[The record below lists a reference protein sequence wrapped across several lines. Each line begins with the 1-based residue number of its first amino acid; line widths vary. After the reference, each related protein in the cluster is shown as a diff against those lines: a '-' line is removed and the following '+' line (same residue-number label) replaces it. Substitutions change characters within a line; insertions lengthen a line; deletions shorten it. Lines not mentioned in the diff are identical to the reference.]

1 VTAICGPGHAR
12 LSGQHER
19 ELVRAAQLGQCDA
32 RDELIEAFMPLIGA
46 VARIYRGSRT
56 VDRLELMQEGVVGLL
71 RALHRYDADL
81 GTPFWAYASWWVR
94 QAMQQ
99 LVSELTRPVVLSD
112 RAARQLARVRD
123 ARREHVQA
131 LGREPSLTE
140 LADEADLPRKQVEN
154 LVIAERSPRAFDE
167 PITGDEGVVGT
178 FGDLLA
184 DQRAEDAFDG
194 VPLGLEVERT
204 LELVDRLSERERT
217 VVQRRFGLG
226 VPQQTLREIGDRLG
240 VSAERVRQIEERALR
255 RLRDAIDG
263 DPPGREV
270 PVGAVAARE
279 TG

>member
-1 VTAICGPGHAR
+1 VNALCDHDRGRLTVAR
-12 LSGQHER
+12 ER
-19 ELVRAAQLGQCDA
+19 QLVRAAQAGDQEA
-32 RDELIEAFMPLIGA
+32 REQLIEAFMPLVGG
-46 VARIYRGSRT
+46 VARIYRGSPA

-71 RALHRYDADL
+71 RALRRYDPDL

-131 LGREPSLTE
+131 RGREPSLGE
-140 LADEADLPRKQVEN
+140 LADETHLPRRQVEN

-184 DQRAEDAFDG
+184 DPRAEDAFER
-194 VPLGLEVERT
+194 VPHGLEVEQI
-204 LELVDRLSERERT
+204 LELLERLSERERT
-217 VVQRRFGLG
+217 ILHSRFGLG
-226 VPQQTLREIGDRLG
+226 GAQQTLREIGDRLG
-240 VSAERVRQIEERALR
+240 VSAERVRQIEERALE

-263 DPPGREV
+263 NPARPIT
-270 PVGAVAARE
+270 VGE
-279 TG
+279 GKH